1 MNALSAWA
9 DELLV
14 LLLVL
19 PVLAMLLGFVLGGRA
34 AERIALLTLPLGL
47 ALALAVAALVLDQG
61 TPLSYDIGGWAPP
74 LGVALRVDGLS
85 AVLLLTTA
93 LVITGVGLYARA
105 DFATPADADEARAPL
120 AFWTLLLG
128 LWAALNA
135 VFIGQDLFN
144 LYVAIE
150 LLTFTAVPLVC
161 LKGSAETLQAALRYL
176 LFALLGSVLYLLGAA
191 LLYGAYGTLDIGQLA
206 AAMRGSGV
214 AAAEPA
220 VEPAAIAAVVLMTAG
235 LLAKTALVPLHLWLP
250 PAHAGAPA
258 AASAVLSALVVKGSF
273 YLIFR
278 LWIDLMPVV
287 YTQQIAQGLATLGA
301 AAILLGGIMAI
312 RQARLKMLI
321 AYSTLAQLGYLF
333 LIFPLL
339 VSPVMM
345 PTLADGSTPA
355 AWTGG
360 VLQLVSHAFAKA
372 SMFMGAGLIMIALGH
387 DRIDELGGLGRLL
400 PITLVAFVLS
410 GMSLMGLPPSGG
422 FAAKWLLL
430 RAAIETGQWWWTLV
444 ILFGGVLT
452 GTYLYRVLAAA
463 SFAGSGAD
471 ADADADADAGTE
483 RSSRRQSEPLPE
495 LVTGASAELASAPPS
510 GASHQFL
517 GQKGQIQT
525 PIQGQPRLQR
535 PVARSRELIV
545 LALALV
551 SIALGLVPLT
561 SFEILQ
567 IGRGGESMTML
578 EPLVEPVGR
587 SAVEP
592 PNAAAPVPS
601 VVQSLVGA
609 MEPLPAV
616 AGPLDSSVAPLPSA
630 VGAQSSALGLLPSAL
645 GSRP

>member
-1 MNALSAWA
+1 LNPALINNGFLTALSNWS
-9 DELLV
+9 DELPV

-19 PVLAMLLGFVLGGRA
+19 PVLAMLVGFVLGGRA
-34 AERIALLTLPLGL
+34 AERITLFTLPLGL
-47 ALALAVAALVLDQG
+47 ALAIAVAALVLHQG
-61 TPLSYDIGGWAPP
+61 TPLSYNIGGWAPP
-74 LGVALRVDGLS
+74 LGVALRVDGFS

-105 DFATPADADEARAPL
+105 DFATPADATEARAPL

-206 AAMRGSGV
+206 AAMRET
-214 AAAEPA
+214 A
-220 VEPAAIAAVVLMTAG
+220 EPAAIAAVVLMTAG

-258 AASAVLSALVVKGSF
+258 AASAILSALVVKGSF

-287 YTQQIAQGLATLGA
+287 YTQQIAQGLAILGA
-301 AAILLGGIMAI
+301 LAILLGGIMAI

-339 VSPVMM
+339 VGPVLV

-372 SMFMGAGLIMIALGH
+372 SMFMGAGLVMIALGH
-387 DRIDELGGLGRLL
+387 DRIDDLSGLSRLL
-400 PITLVAFVLS
+400 PITLVAFALS

-444 ILFGGVLT
+444 ILFGGLLT
-452 GTYLYRVLAAA
+452 GAYLYRVLAAA
-463 SFAGSGAD
+463 SFSESGAGL
-471 ADADADADAGTE
+471 AVGP
-483 RSSRRQSEPLPE
+483 SSIRQSERVFEPLPE
-495 LVTGASAELASAPPS
+495 SATGASAEMASASSPEPASGVSHERASAPSP
-510 GASHQFL
+510 
-517 GQKGQIQT
+517 
-525 PIQGQPRLQR
+525 
-535 PVARSRELIV
+535 
-545 LALALV
+545 
-551 SIALGLVPLT
+551 
-561 SFEILQ
+561 
-567 IGRGGESMTML
+567 
-578 EPLVEPVGR
+578 
-587 SAVEP
+587 
-592 PNAAAPVPS
+592 
-601 VVQSLVGA
+601 
-609 MEPLPAV
+609 
-616 AGPLDSSVAPLPSA
+616 
-630 VGAQSSALGLLPSAL
+630 QSSSELAGQR
-645 GSRP
+645 GQVK